1 MNGDL
6 AYKGDWR
13 EELIGGKIVMMSPA
27 ATNHNRISGN
37 IYGIFWSYLKG
48 KKCVPFGDGEKVFLT
63 ETDHYV
69 PDFMVV
75 CDRDKIKPD
84 GVHGAPDL
92 VVEILSPSTGL
103 NDKGRK
109 KRTYEQCG
117 VGEYWIV
124 SPEARSIDIYLL
136 KDGYF
141 ELDNSYSLYPS
152 YMLAHMTNDER
163 VAVVTDFKCHLYDDL
178 IIRLDDVFDDLF

>member
-1 MNGDL
+1 MNGNL

-163 VAVVTDFKCHLYDDL
+163 VAVVTDFKCHLYEEFGSAQ
-178 IIRLDDVFDDLF
+178 V